1 VAIMGW
7 DAPSAE
13 YYDEGENFAHEHT
26 DGMAGIRDMG
36 HGNTCSHCNDARL
49 HGIKKDIGR
58 IGSFKMG
65 MVEHKIRKLHGRA

>member
-1 VAIMGW
+1 MGW

-26 DGMAGIRDMG
+26 DGMAGVRDMG
-36 HGNTCSHCNDARL
+36 HGNTCRHCNDARL
-49 HGIKKDIGR
+49 HSIKKDIGR